1 MSQPPDSRSPRR
13 PATRDTA
20 LHAERWLL
28 DAMRRAGHPVA
39 EQVALEASDSAWRVL
54 KGLGFSVDVIAGV
67 AGAASA
73 CKAADFTE
81 ADSRLAFYM
90 PAAVAE
96 RFDVAPAWYRNER
109 LAVATFNPLRMHL
122 EEDLSF
128 ACGVKIELLVAPPGA
143 IVAARSKVYPGA
155 GMSLDTTTSSI
166 ATAAEPT
173 TVGRLAAEFAPSDL
187 DSSLVVA
194 TRELLDGILSGAI
207 HACASDVHFEPIDGG
222 GMIVRL
228 RVDGSLYEL
237 RRIPEEH
244 RASAVR
250 RLKVACG
257 INITD
262 TRRPQDGRTT
272 FTLDDRTI
280 DLRISTLPLGG
291 NVEKVSIRILDAQAT
306 SLNLTQLGFSASELG
321 SVKRLMQLAEGLVL
335 VTGPTGSGKTST
347 LYSMLNALRAS
358 ERNIMTVED
367 PAEYRLEGVTQV
379 QVNAKAGMTFA
390 AGLRSL
396 LRQYPD
402 VVLVGEIRDLETAD
416 VAVKAGMSG
425 HLVFSSLHT
434 ADAASAV
441 ERIRSMNIDPAS
453 LSTALKGVV
462 SQRLVRRLCN
472 ACAGPLDISTLSQ
485 HHQLLLSEADPSKLR
500 GPNGCPA
507 CRGTGY
513 RGRIVVAELFVVT
526 PAMQNA
532 IAHRAPESELSRIAT
547 ESGMLSMW
555 QSGLSRVLDGTTS
568 LFEMVDNIAPPVA
581 ALPTAG
587 QAEVD
592 ALVAKLLSKP
602 ANATPAAATQT
613 PIAKLPV
620 VEVSSDIT
628 AIDSASRGRVPSA
641 QPVTRV
647 LIVDDDA
654 VARRELA
661 EVLSRSGFGVIEAA
675 DGESALVYARRLR
688 PTFVL
693 TELAI
698 PKLDGLGLLRAL
710 LQEPGAP
717 RVVVYSRQSD
727 PEMLKWAIELG
738 ALDAMSRETDARVL
752 CARLRSALESA
763 A

>member
-13 PATRDTA
+13 PATRDAA

-28 DAMRRAGHPVA
+28 DAMRRAGHPIA

-54 KGLGFSVDVIAGV
+54 KGLGFSVDIIAGV

-73 CKAADFTE
+73 CKPADFTE

-109 LAVATFNPLRMHL
+109 LGVATSNPLRMHL

-128 ACGVKIELLVAPPGA
+128 ACGVKIDLLVAPPGA

-155 GMSLDTTTSSI
+155 GMSIDPTPSG
-166 ATAAEPT
+166 AENAPAQPA

-194 TRELLDGILSGAI
+194 TRELLDGILSSAI

-257 INITD
+257 INIAD

-272 FTLDDRTI
+272 FTIDGRTI
-280 DLRISTLPLGG
+280 DLRISTLPLSG
-291 NVEKVSIRILDAQAT
+291 NVEKVSIRILDAHAT
-306 SLNLTQLGFSASELG
+306 SLNLKELGFSASELA
-321 SVKRLMQLAEGLVL
+321 SVNRLMHLTEGLVL

-347 LYSMLNALRAS
+347 LYSMLNALRVS

-396 LRQYPD
+396 LRQDPD

-434 ADAASAV
+434 GDAASAV
-441 ERIRSMNIDPAS
+441 ERILSMNVDPAS

-472 ACAGPLDISTLSQ
+472 ACAGPLDLSTLSQ
-485 HHQLLLSEADPSKLR
+485 HHQLLLSDADPRKLR
-500 GPNGCPA
+500 GPAGCPA

-513 RGRIVVAELFVVT
+513 RGRIVIAELYVVT

-532 IAHRAPESELSRIAT
+532 IAHRAPESELARIAA

-568 LFEMVDNIAPPVA
+568 LFEMVDNVAPPVA
-581 ALPTAG
+581 TLPTAG

-592 ALVAKLLSKP
+592 ALVAQLLSKP
-602 ANATPAAATQT
+602 GTAAPAAAAQP
-613 PIAKLPV
+613 PITGLPV
-620 VEVSSDIT
+620 LEPASEIT
-628 AIDSASRGRVPSA
+628 AIDSARGREPSA
-641 QPVTRV
+641 QPATRV
-647 LIVDDDA
+647 LVVDDDA
-654 VARRELA
+654 AARRELVA
-661 EVLSRSGFGVIEAA
+661 VLSRAGFSVVEAA

-688 PTFVL
+688 PAFVL

-710 LQEPGAP
+710 LQEDA
-717 RVVVYSRQSD
+717 RAKVVIYSRQSD
-727 PEMLKWAIELG
+727 PELLAWAIELG
-738 ALDAMSRETDARVL
+738 ALDALSHETDARVL